1 MQQPIRLTR
10 IHLSVAVSAL
20 ALIGAGMPVAAFAQN
35 AGGSTDQR
43 CADGSTG
50 TTDAPCPTTP
60 LPASPTSEPQ
70 SGAGDDVVVTGS
82 RIRGPFTTDSPVTF
96 ITKAETSLAGSR
108 NIAEVLQDSGVTSGT
123 AQINNTF
130 LGYVSEGGAGANTVG
145 LLGLGSQRTLVL
157 LNGRRLS
164 PAGVGPQLV
173 SADLNVL
180 PNAVLDH
187 IEVLKNGASSVYGSD
202 AVGGVINLI
211 TDPKINGVTLD
222 AYGNVPLDSSGAG
235 SNYRLS
241 VTAGKTFDRGHIL
254 ASFEFRDQ
262 SGITLGNRKDM
273 SCPTDLLTSPTTG
286 QPIGQLNPNG
296 VGVRCFPFANG
307 GVGTAQNYIL
317 GISYLGTGQV
327 NRYGYVN
334 GDINNVVNV
343 NNANVRA
350 PASTRQLDE
359 EFYSPVRTYTGYI
372 NGSYEL
378 GILGDAEIYGEGLFT
393 RRESSQANLSQIS
406 IDPAQ
411 LGFEIYGGALAGYGY
426 PSQSPFFP
434 NALASARNGS
444 NDALRVFIVPPILHS
459 RQTVDYYRGNIG
471 LRGNTGIGDFRYDA
485 NYQYS
490 RTDGTSIVQ
499 NIDTRR
505 ITASLLPA
513 LAPAGT
519 PAQYVTTAIAGE
531 AGAGGNYTCSSNL
544 TNGAYNG
551 GTCVAADFFNPTTL
565 AGNLPSNLFNYLYS
579 DQVNRTTYQEQIA
592 QLIFD
597 GTLFN
602 LPGGPVGVAIGGEW
616 RSDSIDD
623 IPSEASQAGQLYN
636 YSSSGR
642 TKGTSD
648 VYEAFGEVKLP
659 LLKDLPFAHRLD
671 VSGSVRYTH
680 SQNYGNSTTYHAS
693 GNWAPTNFLT
703 IRGNYGTSFRAPNL
717 YEQFVANQSGFS
729 TSTDPCRDF
738 TSIYATDSNRYKNCL
753 SDLTSALGATKA
765 LAYIPSGSPEVFT
778 GGGGKNLKAETST
791 SWGAGFVIDPKLPY
805 GRLQF
810 TADYLDTTVNGEISQ
825 LGDTIITRCFD
836 SADFRNGNPYC
847 ALVGARD
854 TTLGNLT
861 TLQNI
866 YLNIAK
872 QRVSEVDMNLRYQF
886 DVGSFNNVLNVTAT
900 RIIHQIYQ
908 PYAEL
913 PADDYVGTLGLAG
926 FIGGPKWVG
935 NARLQMHRENVT
947 VFYGLKYVGPMSNEV
962 ETPAIVDGV
971 TAVSKLAT
979 TKYFTH
985 DISVQVDIQKVGQFT
1000 FGVKNFTDRK
1010 PETIS
1015 STDNIY
1021 RVANYFNY
1029 SGYDFIGRS
1038 LFMELVRKF

>member
-1 MQQPIRLTR
+1 MQQPSRLAK

-20 ALIGAGMPVAAFAQN
+20 ALIGAGMPIAAHAQN
-35 AGGSTDQR
+35 AGGTPDQR
-43 CADGSTG
+43 CADGSAA

-60 LPASPTSEPQ
+60 LPASATPAPEAA
-70 SGAGDDVVVTGS
+70 AGDDVVVTGS

-130 LGYVSEGGAGANTVG
+130 LGYVSQGGAGANTVG
-145 LLGLGSQRTLVL
+145 LLGLGAQRTLVL

-173 SADLNVL
+173 AADLNVL

-187 IEVLKNGASSVYGSD
+187 VEVLKNGASSVYGSD

-211 TDPKINGVTLD
+211 TDSKINGVTLD

-254 ASFEFRDQ
+254 ASFEYRDQ
-262 SGITLGNRKDM
+262 TGIALGNRKDM

-296 VGVRCFPFANG
+296 VGLRCFPFANG
-307 GVGTAQNYIL
+307 AIGTAQNYLL
-317 GISYLGTGQV
+317 GINYGTGAI

-334 GDINNVVNV
+334 GNINTIANV
-343 NNANVRA
+343 NNTNARA
-350 PASTRQLDE
+350 SASQRQLDE
-359 EFYSPVRTYTGYI
+359 EFYSPIRTYTGYL

-393 RRESSQANLSQIS
+393 RRESSQIGTTQIS
-406 IDPAQ
+406 IDPNQ
-411 LGFEIYGGALAGYGY
+411 LGFEIYGGAY
-426 PSQSPFFP
+426 PNEPSSSPFFP
-434 NALASARNGS
+434 NSLAAAGNSA
-444 NDALRVFIVPPILHS
+444 ARVFIVPRTVRA
-459 RQTVDYYRGNIG
+459 RQTVNYYRGNIG
-471 LRGNTGIGDFRYDA
+471 LRGNVGIGDIRYDA

-490 RTDGTSIVQ
+490 RTEGTSITQ

-505 ITASLLPA
+505 ITASLLPV
-513 LAPAGT
+513 LAPNGT
-519 PAQYVTTAIAGE
+519 PAQYVTTALAGQ
-531 AGAGGNYTCSSNL
+531 AGAGASYTCASNL

-551 GTCVAADFFNPTTL
+551 GTCVAADFLNPSAL
-565 AGNLPSNLFNYLYS
+565 AGNLPSGLLNYLYS
-579 DQVNRTTYQEQIA
+579 DQVNRTTFTEQIA
-592 QLIFD
+592 QIVFD
-597 GTLFN
+597 GSLFN
-602 LPGGPVGVAIGGEW
+602 LPGGPVGFAVGGEW

-623 IPSEASQAGQLYN
+623 VPSEASQSGNLYN

-671 VSGSVRYTH
+671 ISGSARYTH

-693 GNWAPTNFLT
+693 GNWAPAKFLT

-729 TSTDPCRDF
+729 TSNDPCRDF
-738 TSIYATDSNRYKNCL
+738 TTIYATDSNRYKNCL
-753 SDLTSALGATKA
+753 SDLTGAIGATKA
-765 LAYIPSGSPEVFT
+765 LAYIPSSSPEVFT
-778 GGGGKNLKAETST
+778 GGGGRNLKAEKST
-791 SWGAGFVIDPKLPY
+791 SWGAGFVLDPKVPY

-810 TADYLDTTVNGEISQ
+810 TADYLNTTVNGEIDQ
-825 LGDTIITRCFD
+825 LGDTIFTRCFD

-847 ALVGARD
+847 ALVGPRE
-854 TTLGNLT
+854 TKQGNLT

-866 YLNIAK
+866 YLNIAQQK
-872 QRVSEVDMNLRYQF
+872 ISEVDMNLRYQF
-886 DVGSFNNVLNVTAT
+886 EAGGFNNVLNVTAT
-900 RIIHQIYQ
+900 RIIHQKYQ
-908 PYAEL
+908 PYAEE
-913 PADDYVGTLGLAG
+913 PAEDYVGTLGLAG
-926 FIGGPKWVG
+926 FVGGPKWVG
-935 NARLQMHRENVT
+935 NARLQVQKNNVT
-947 VFYGLKYVGPMSNEV
+947 VFYGVKYVGPMKNEID
-962 ETPAIVDGV
+962 TPAIVNGV
-971 TAVSKLAT
+971 QAISKLAT

-985 DISVQVDIQKVGQFT
+985 DISVQVDIQKLGQFT
-1000 FGVKNFTDRK
+1000 FGMKNFTDRK

-1021 RVANYFNY
+1021 RQANYFNY

-1038 LFMELVRKF
+1038 LFMEIVRKF

>member
-1 MQQPIRLTR
+1 MQQPYRLAK

-20 ALIGAGMPVAAFAQN
+20 ALIGAGMPIAAYAQN
-35 AGGSTDQR
+35 AGGTPDQR
-43 CADGSTG
+43 CADGSAA

-60 LPASPTSEPQ
+60 LPASATPAPEPAA
-70 SGAGDDVVVTGS
+70 GADVVVTGS
-82 RIRGPFTTDSPVTF
+82 RVRGPFTTDSPVTF

-123 AQINNTF
+123 SQINNTF

-187 IEVLKNGASSVYGSD
+187 IEVLKSGASSVYGSD

-211 TDPKINGVTLD
+211 TDPKFNGVTLD

-262 SGITLGNRKDM
+262 SAIAFGNRKDM

-286 QPIGQLNPNG
+286 QPIGQLTPDG
-296 VGVRCFPFANG
+296 SALRCFPFANG
-307 GVGTAQNYIL
+307 AVGTAQNYIL
-317 GISYLGTGQV
+317 GINETTGAI

-334 GDINNVVNV
+334 GNINNVINV
-343 NNANVRA
+343 NNTNARA
-350 PASTRQLDE
+350 LASQRELDNQ
-359 EFYSPVRTYTGYI
+359 FYSPVRTYTGYL

-393 RRESSQANLSQIS
+393 RRESSQVSSTQIS
-406 IDPAQ
+406 IDPQQ
-411 LGFEIYGGALAGYGY
+411 LGFEIYGGAY
-426 PSQSPFFP
+426 PSEPSSSPFFP
-434 NALASARNGS
+434 NALAAAGNSAARI
-444 NDALRVFIVPPILHS
+444 FIVP
-459 RQTVDYYRGNIG
+459 QTVRATQKVDYYRGNIG
-471 LRGNTGIGDFRYDA
+471 LRGSTGIGDIRYDA

-490 RTDGTSIVQ
+490 RTNGTSTTQ

-505 ITASLLPA
+505 ITASLLPV
-513 LAPAGT
+513 LAPNGT
-519 PAQYVTTAIAGE
+519 PGQYVTSAIAGQ
-531 AGAGGNYTCSSNL
+531 AGAGNNYTCASNL

-551 GTCVAADFFNPTTL
+551 GSCVAADFLNPSTL
-565 AGNLPSNLFNYLYS
+565 AGNVPSNLFNYLYS
-579 DQVNRTTYQEQIA
+579 DQVNRTTYTEQIA
-592 QLIFD
+592 QIVFD
-597 GTLFN
+597 GSLFR
-602 LPGGPVGVAIGGEW
+602 LPGGPVGFAIGGEW

-623 IPSEASQAGQLYN
+623 IPSEASQSGNLYN

-659 LLKDLPFAHRLD
+659 LLKDLPFVHRLD
-671 VSGSVRYTH
+671 VSGSARYTH

-693 GNWAPTNFLT
+693 GNWAPATFLT

-729 TSTDPCRDF
+729 TSNDPCRDF
-738 TSIYATDSNRYKNCL
+738 TTIYTAGSNRYKNCL
-753 SDLTSALGATKA
+753 ADISGAIGAANAATF
-765 LAYIPSGSPEVFT
+765 IPSGGPEVFT
-778 GGGGKNLKAETST
+778 GGGGRNLKAETST
-791 SWGAGFVIDPKLPY
+791 SWGGGFVFDPKLPY

-810 TADYLDTTVNGEISQ
+810 TADYLNTTVNGEIAQ
-825 LGDTIITRCFD
+825 LGDTIFTRCFD
-836 SADFRNGNPYC
+836 SADFRNGDPYC
-847 ALVGARD
+847 ALVGPRD
-854 TTLGNLT
+854 KKLGNLT
-861 TLQNI
+861 TLQNV
-866 YLNIAK
+866 YLNVAQQKI
-872 QRVSEVDMNLRYQF
+872 SEVDMNLRYQF
-886 DVGSFNNVLNVTAT
+886 DVGGFNNVLNVTAT
-900 RIIHQIYQ
+900 RIIHQSYQ
-908 PYAEL
+908 PYAEQ
-913 PADDYVGTLGLAG
+913 PAEDYVGTLGLTG
-926 FIGGPKWVG
+926 LPGGPKWVG
-935 NARLQMHRENVT
+935 NARLQVHKDNVL
-947 VFYGLKYVGPMSNEV
+947 VFYGVKYVGPMRNDV
-962 ETPAIVDGV
+962 ETPAIVNGV
-971 TAVSKLAT
+971 TAISKLAT

-985 DISVQVDIQKVGQFT
+985 DISVQVDIQKLGQVT

-1015 STDNIY
+1015 STDNLY
-1021 RVANYFNY
+1021 RTSNYFNY
-1029 SGYDFIGRS
+1029 SGYDFLGRS
-1038 LFMELVRKF
+1038 LFMEVVRNF